1 MTGSVGR
8 RVRYWDRQAPDYD
21 RTMTAV
27 ERRLFPSSRH
37 WVCSRAVGRTLEV
50 AVGTGANLTHY
61 PLETD
66 LTGVDW
72 STAMLAVAR
81 EQARRSGRAVTLQ
94 QADAGD
100 LPFDSATFD
109 TVVATFALCCV
120 SDERR
125 ALAEALRVL
134 RRGGSLLLADHVS
147 SSFWPIRALQHGVDV
162 VSVPWHGEHYTRRPA
177 TILRGL
183 GVTLEETER
192 LRMGLIEHVHA
203 RKNV

>member
-1 MTGSVGR
+1 MTGSLGR
-8 RVRYWDRQAPDYD
+8 RVRYWDRQAPGYD
-21 RTMTAV
+21 RGMNAV
-27 ERRLFPSSRH
+27 ERRLFPGSRQ

-50 AVGTGANLTHY
+50 AIGTGANLTHY

-72 STAMLAVAR
+72 SAGMLSVAR
-81 EQARRSGRAVTLQ
+81 ERAQRTRRDVTLQ

-109 TVVATFALCCV
+109 TVVSTFALCCIP
-120 SDERR
+120 DERR
-125 ALAEALRVL
+125 ALGEAVRVL
-134 RRGGSLLLADHVS
+134 RPGGRLLLADHVS
-147 SSFWPIRALQHGVDV
+147 SSFWPIRSLQLLVDV
-162 VSVPWHGEHYTRRPA
+162 VSVPLHGEHFTRRPIA
-177 TILRGL
+177 VVRDL